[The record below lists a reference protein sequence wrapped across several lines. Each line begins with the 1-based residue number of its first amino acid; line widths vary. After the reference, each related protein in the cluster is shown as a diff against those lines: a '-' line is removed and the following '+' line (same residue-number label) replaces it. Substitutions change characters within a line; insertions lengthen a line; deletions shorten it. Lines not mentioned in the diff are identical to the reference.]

1 MATEK
6 GSPISTIFLIRSK
19 TTPTERET
27 TVKAAIEKNKGGN
40 NSKSI
45 HLSKSG
51 IIFHIRSNKFRN
63 LDNKI
68 KLLNIA
74 N

>member
-1 MATEK
+1 MAIEK

-19 TTPTERET
+19 MIPTERET

-40 NSKSI
+40 NSKSN
-45 HLSKSG
+45 HLSNNG
-51 IIFHIRSNKFRN
+51 IIFHILSTKFRN
-63 LDNKI
+63 LDNKN